1 MGQVAVRLPDVFDVL
16 PEKEKQAILN
26 VGIKKSIEE
35 RIKQLSEEVE
45 IAQRKIRKF
54 EEKYKMPWVSFAQK
68 EPEGWE
74 EHEDYTDWKLWE
86 DVLKENLTLIEKL
99 RSCLEK

>member
-1 MGQVAVRLPDVFDVL
+1 MGHVAVRLPDVFDAL

-35 RIKQLSEEVE
+35 RIKQLSGEVE
-45 IAQRKIRKF
+45 IAQRNISKF
-54 EEKYKMPWVSFAQK
+54 EEKYKMPWVCFAQK
-68 EPEGWE
+68 EPKGWE

-99 RSCLEK
+99 KSCLEK

>member
-1 MGQVAVRLPDVFDVL
+1 MGHVAVRLPDVFDVL
-16 PEKEKQAILN
+16 PEKEKQAILSL
-26 VGIKKSIEE
+26 GIKKSIEE
-35 RIKQLSEEVE
+35 RIKQLSGEVE

-54 EEKYKMPWVSFAQK
+54 EEKYKMPWVCFAQK
-68 EPEGWE
+68 EPKGWE

-99 RSCLEK
+99 KSCLEK

>member
-35 RIKQLSEEVE
+35 RIKQLSGEVE
-45 IAQRKIRKF
+45 IAQRKIGKF
-54 EEKYKMPWVSFAQK
+54 EEKYKMPWVRFAQK
-68 EPEGWE
+68 EPKGWE

-86 DVLKENLTLIEKL
+86 DVLRENLAIIDKL
-99 RSCLEK
+99 RACLEK